1 MKDSL
6 ETQIL
11 NSRIYESFP
20 ITQPAFAKLLGL
32 LDIQA
37 SREIS
42 SAAVSLGARS
52 RLLINPDF
60 VEQKCKTNFDL
71 TMLVLHELYHV
82 VLGHT
87 RLYERA
93 TALHNWA
100 FDAVINAQLS
110 QLFPEVSQT
119 ALFRRC
125 YRADVFPECLL
136 RPPEGWRT
144 GNEKWHLQG
153 KAGDV
158 HRSLYTEDSTSYEEL
173 FRLLLNLCTEDQST
187 YGIDGL
193 LGNHELDSETCDSDL
208 LREIRGII
216 AEWPMVEERSG
227 RDQGSS
233 LTQRT
238 LLLHRKHNAAV
249 SILRKALFRLAG
261 MNIDGTLTPKVSFQ
275 TSASVL
281 PYRSMIDRRSEVTS
295 AMGHD
300 PFFFQ
305 AQTQSTSLTR
315 SERVHVYLDVS
326 GSMDG
331 VIRALYEAIIP
342 LLGSVAP
349 KIFLF
354 STDISEIDH
363 SQIKKGVLDTTG
375 GTSIDVVTKH
385 ILKRQVKKAL
395 IVTDGW
401 VGDIP
406 SSHVEK
412 LNKQRVKVHGVITKD
427 GDVDFL
433 APINGKAWKLP
444 QLTND

>member
-1 MKDSL
+1 
-6 ETQIL
+6 
-11 NSRIYESFP
+11 
-20 ITQPAFAKLLGL
+20 
-32 LDIQA
+32 
-37 SREIS
+37 
-42 SAAVSLGARS
+42 
-52 RLLINPDF
+52 
-60 VEQKCKTNFDL
+60 
-71 TMLVLHELYHV
+71 
-82 VLGHT
+82 
-87 RLYERA
+87 
-93 TALHNWA
+93 
-100 FDAVINAQLS
+100 
-110 QLFPEVSQT
+110 
-119 ALFRRC
+119 
-125 YRADVFPECLL
+125 
-136 RPPEGWRT
+136 
-144 GNEKWHLQG
+144 
-153 KAGDV
+153 
-158 HRSLYTEDSTSYEEL
+158 
-173 FRLLLNLCTEDQST
+173 
-187 YGIDGL
+187 
-193 LGNHELDSETCDSDL
+193 
-208 LREIRGII
+208 
-216 AEWPMVEERSG
+216 MVEERSG